1 MGAVSGSVMRER
13 ERQRERGNLMQVHLF
28 CGLGNGES
36 ARQVDLVAVDQ
47 QWQALAQS
55 GAAYTM

>member
-1 MGAVSGSVMRER
+1 MRER
-13 ERQRERGNLMQVHLF
+13 ESQRERGNLMQVHLF

-36 ARQVDLVAVDQ
+36 ARQVDLVAVEQ

-55 GAAYTM
+55 GAAYTL